1 MYANKKSLNN
11 KSLFIKHHFHIHVH
25 ISNLYL
31 SPRTEKREL
40 SRYMWRR
47 DGDEWWKYNRVK
59 KIVQNF
65 TRCVIFQMTCLT
77 LSIFLRLRAKGI
89 TSHPIFSKFI
99 FFFSFS
105 WAKQNNHFSIYSY
118 ENVNI
123 SKQPSP
129 LVSCLYLSFIKNYD
143 LTSEEVYQNHI
154 YTYIYISGMILL

>member
-25 ISNLYL
+25 ISSLHLFSWTGTMYA
-31 SPRTEKREL
+31 KKKC
-40 SRYMWRR
+40 
-47 DGDEWWKYNRVK
+47 DEWWKYPCK
-59 KIVQNF
+59 EEIVQNF

-99 FFFSFS
+99 FFSSFS

-129 LVSCLYLSFIKNYD
+129 LVSCLYMSFIKKYD
-143 LTSEEVYQNHI
+143 LTWVR
-154 YTYIYISGMILL
+154 ISK

>member
-89 TSHPIFSKFI
+89 LHLILFSQSSS
-99 FFFSFS
+99 SFS
-105 WAKQNNHFSIYSY
+105 HFRERNKTIISQYTPTKTSIYPNNPHLWCHVYTFSIYQRVWF
-118 ENVNI
+118 NMR
-123 SKQPSP
+123 KD
-129 LVSCLYLSFIKNYD
+129 IK
-143 LTSEEVYQNHI
+143 I
-154 YTYIYISGMILL
+154 

>member
-77 LSIFLRLRAKGI
+77 LSIFLRLRPKELHI
-89 TSHPIFSKFI
+89 LYFHKCFSSSHLFLYLS
-99 FFFSFS
+99 SSS
-105 WAKQNNHFSIYSY
+105 WMKQNIHFSIYSY

-129 LVSCLYLSFIKNYD
+129 LVSCLYFFHLSK
-143 LTSEEVYQNHI
+143 S
-154 YTYIYISGMILL
+154 MI

>member
-77 LSIFLRLRAKGI
+77 LSIFLRLRPKELHI
-89 TSHPIFSKFI
+89 LYFHKCFSSSS
-99 FFFSFS
+99 FFFTFLLLSEWNKTFIS
-105 WAKQNNHFSIYSY
+105 QYTPTKTSIYPNNPHLWCHVYTFSIYQRVWF
-118 ENVNI
+118 NMR
-123 SKQPSP
+123 KD
-129 LVSCLYLSFIKNYD
+129 IK
-143 LTSEEVYQNHI
+143 I
-154 YTYIYISGMILL
+154 

>member
-1 MYANKKSLNN
+1 MHNTDRRQINDCTRTKSHWIIKAYSLNIIFIFTSISQAYIF
-11 KSLFIKHHFHIHVH
+11 SL
-25 ISNLYL
+25 
-31 SPRTEKREL
+31 ERE
-40 SRYMWRR
+40 RCMRR
-47 DGDEWWKYNRVK
+47 KKCDEWWKYPCK
-59 KIVQNF
+59 EEIVQNF

-129 LVSCLYLSFIKNYD
+129 LVSCLYMSFIKKYD
-143 LTSEEVYQNHI
+143 LTWVR
-154 YTYIYISGMILL
+154 ISK

>member
-25 ISNLYL
+25 ISSLHLFSWTRRNDV
-31 SPRTEKREL
+31 SEEKIC
-40 SRYMWRR
+40 
-47 DGDEWWKYNRVK
+47 DEWWKYPCK
-59 KIVQNF
+59 EEIVQNF

-77 LSIFLRLRAKGI
+77 LSIFLRLRAKRI
-89 TSHPIFSKFI
+89 LHLILFSQSSSSFS
-99 FFFSFS
+99 SFS

-129 LVSCLYLSFIKNYD
+129 LVSCLYMSFIKKYD
-143 LTSEEVYQNHI
+143 LTWVR
-154 YTYIYISGMILL
+154 ISK

>member
-77 LSIFLRLRAKGI
+77 LSIFLRLRAKRI
-89 TSHPIFSKFI
+89 TCILFSQSSS
-99 FFFSFS
+99 SFS
-105 WAKQNNHFSIYSY
+105 RERNKTIISQYSY

-129 LVSCLYLSFIKNYD
+129 LVSCLYFFHLSK
-143 LTSEEVYQNHI
+143 S
-154 YTYIYISGMILL
+154 MI

>member
-77 LSIFLRLRAKGI
+77 LSIFLRLRPKELHI
-89 TSHPIFSKFI
+89 LYFHKCFSSSHLFSLPFFLFVNETKHSFLNILLRKRQYIQTTLTFGVMFI
-99 FFFSFS
+99 LF
-105 WAKQNNHFSIYSY
+105 
-118 ENVNI
+118 
-123 SKQPSP
+123 P
-129 LVSCLYLSFIKNYD
+129 FIKEYD
-143 LTSEEVYQNHI
+143 LTWER
-154 YTYIYISGMILL
+154 ISKYNTL

>member
-129 LVSCLYLSFIKNYD
+129 LVSCLYFFHLSK
-143 LTSEEVYQNHI
+143 S
-154 YTYIYISGMILL
+154 MI

>member
-89 TSHPIFSKFI
+89 LHLILFSQSSSSFS
-99 FFFSFS
+99 SFS

-129 LVSCLYLSFIKNYD
+129 LVSCLYMSFIKKYD
-143 LTSEEVYQNHI
+143 LT
-154 YTYIYISGMILL
+154 